1 MANNNKYNNIINNN
15 NIFAHV
21 FKETRFGVGDWLAFH
36 LGSDYRYVLNVA
48 FKFAVSFV
56 ITFCFMKTLF
66 ESD

>member
-36 LGSDYRYVLNVA
+36 LGSDYRHVLNVA

-56 ITFCFMKTLF
+56 ITFCFMKILF
-66 ESD
+66 ENH